1 MKKMDKTEIA
11 RYLGKVGEEYEK
23 IVKCRLYSDLNVIY
37 EWWISNTEMYHH
49 EEMKF
54 EDIAI
59 EIQVELAKS
68 AIKNPGFEQLS
79 NDIKELLNQK
89 SQITSSSK

>member
-37 EWWISNTEMYHH
+37 EWWVPNTEMYHH

-68 AIKNPGFEQLS
+68 AIQNPGFEQLS
-79 NDIKELLNQK
+79 NDIKELLKQK
-89 SQITSSSK
+89 SQITSSSQ

>member
-1 MKKMDKTEIA
+1 MDKTEIA

-23 IVKCRLYSDLNVIY
+23 ILKCRLYSDFNVIY
-37 EWWISNTEMYHH
+37 EWWVPNTEMYHH

-68 AIKNPGFEQLS
+68 AIQNPGFEQLS
-79 NDIKELLNQK
+79 NDIKELLKQK
-89 SQITSSSK
+89 SQITSSSQ

>member
-1 MKKMDKTEIA
+1 MTRTEIA

-37 EWWISNTEMYHH
+37 EWWVPNTEMYHH

-54 EDIAI
+54 QEIAI
-59 EIQVELAKS
+59 EIQVELAKE
-68 AIKNPGFEQLS
+68 AIKNPNFELLPAHV
-79 NDIKELLNQK
+79 KELLNQK
-89 SQITSSSK
+89 SKITNNSGGF

>member
-1 MKKMDKTEIA
+1 MDKIEIA

-37 EWWISNTEMYHH
+37 EWWVPNTEMYHH

-59 EIQVELAKS
+59 EIQVELAKNS
-68 AIKNPGFEQLS
+68 IQNPGFEQLS
-79 NDIKELLNQK
+79 NDIKELLKQK
-89 SQITSSSK
+89 SQITSNSQ

>member
-1 MKKMDKTEIA
+1 MTRTEIA

-37 EWWISNTEMYHH
+37 EWWVPNTEMYHH

-54 EDIAI
+54 EEIAI
-59 EIQVELAKS
+59 EIQVELAKN
-68 AIKNPGFEQLS
+68 AIQNSTFEQLP
-79 NDIKELLNQK
+79 NDIQELLNQK
-89 SQITSSSK
+89 SKLISNSQ

>member
-1 MKKMDKTEIA
+1 MTKNEIA

-37 EWWISNTEMYHH
+37 EWWVPNTEMYHH
-49 EEMKF
+49 EEIKL

-59 EIQVELAKS
+59 EIQVELAKN
-68 AIKNPGFEQLS
+68 AIQNPNFEQLP
-79 NDIKELLNQK
+79 NDVQELLNQK
-89 SQITSSSK
+89 SKLTSNSK

>member
-1 MKKMDKTEIA
+1 MDKTEIA

-37 EWWISNTEMYHH
+37 EWWVPNTEMYHH

-68 AIKNPGFEQLS
+68 AIQNPGFEQLS
-79 NDIKELLNQK
+79 NDIKELLKQK
-89 SQITSSSK
+89 SQITSSSQ

>member
-1 MKKMDKTEIA
+1 MTKTEIA

-23 IVKCRLYSDLNVIY
+23 IVKCRLYSDLEVIY
-37 EWWISNTEMYHH
+37 EWWVPNTEMYQY
-49 EEMKF
+49 EKMKL

-68 AIKNPGFEQLS
+68 AIQNSDFQQLP
-79 NDIKELLNQK
+79 NDVQELLNQK
-89 SQITSSSK
+89 SKLTSNSK

>member
-1 MKKMDKTEIA
+1 MTKTEIA

-23 IVKCRLYSDLNVIY
+23 IVKCRLYSNLEVIY
-37 EWWISNTEMYHH
+37 EWWVPNTEMYHH

-59 EIQVELAKS
+59 EIQVELAKN
-68 AIKNPGFEQLS
+68 AIQNPNFEQLP
-79 NDIKELLNQK
+79 NDVKELLNQK
-89 SQITSSSK
+89 SKLTSTA

>member
-1 MKKMDKTEIA
+1 MIKTEIA

-37 EWWISNTEMYHH
+37 EWWVPNTEMYHH

-59 EIQVELAKS
+59 EIQIELAQE
-68 AIKNPGFEQLS
+68 AIKHSDFEQLPP
-79 NDIKELLNQK
+79 DIKELLNQK
-89 SQITSSSK
+89 SKLTKD